1 MQHELSR
8 VGMRWVLTW
17 GLVASVVGS
26 LSGCASGGAAAS
38 SAKAMEQNAIV
49 HQVTDA
55 DVQATHS
62 TEPMKGKGAI
72 LWVNGLGC
80 PQCASNVDLQL
91 NRMRGLAI
99 VRPDLSTGKVEV
111 SFMGSQR
118 PSPQQFSDAIADAG
132 FTLVKVEAMQ

>member
-1 MQHELSR
+1 MQSERSR
-8 VGMRWVLTW
+8 VGIRWVLAF
-17 GLVASVVGS
+17 GLVACGAIA
-26 LSGCASGGAAAS
+26 LGGCASGGAAGGA
-38 SAKAMEQNAIV
+38 AAMEENAIV
-49 HQVTDA
+49 HQVSEA

-62 TEPMKGKGAI
+62 NEPMTGKGAI

-91 NRMRGLAI
+91 ARMPGLAV

-111 SFMGSQR
+111 TFVGSRR

-132 FTLVKVEAMQ
+132 FTLVKVESMQ